1 MQGKS
6 VAHCLHTISIIEL
19 PSRSSGVSNGG
30 TGATNGNKLKRRKAY
45 YTRQRSDITVSER
58 LALYFLTL
66 GRREEEA
73 IVVVLPPSVRPHVP
87 LVDLSCQ
94 HVVRHMS

>member
-1 MQGKS
+1 M
-6 VAHCLHTISIIEL
+6 
-19 PSRSSGVSNGG
+19 
-30 TGATNGNKLKRRKAY
+30 
-45 YTRQRSDITVSER
+45 SER
-58 LALYFLTL
+58 LALYFLAL